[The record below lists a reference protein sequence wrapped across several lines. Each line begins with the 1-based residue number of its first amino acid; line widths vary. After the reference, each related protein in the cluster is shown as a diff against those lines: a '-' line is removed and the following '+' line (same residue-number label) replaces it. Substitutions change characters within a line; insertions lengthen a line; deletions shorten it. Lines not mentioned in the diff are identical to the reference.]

1 MCLAWVFFR
10 ADSFHLAF
18 EVLGRLFHPGLSG
31 AFNPMLVL
39 VIAGSIASQYVPA
52 NVTGGLQAMFSRMKV
67 WQQSFALSGWLL
79 LTNVLGPVGIAPFI
93 YFQF

>member
-1 MCLAWVFFR
+1 MLKRLCGLVALF
-10 ADSFHLAF
+10 
-18 EVLGRLFHPGLSG
+18 VLCG
-31 AFNPMLVL
+31 
-39 VIAGSIASQYVPA
+39 
-52 NVTGGLQAMFSRMKV
+52 VTGSLQAMFSRMRV